1 LKKKIFEG
9 RKCILKRKSMD
20 QFNIK
25 RIMGTGKKKRRRRT
39 TKSANQMKKK
49 KKDKKLKEKGKK
61 VHEAT

>member
-25 RIMGTGKKKRRRRT
+25 RIMGTGKKKEEEEEQRSQQI
-39 TKSANQMKKK
+39 K
-49 KKDKKLKEKGKK
+49 
-61 VHEAT
+61 